1 MLYMIWASNVS
12 PLRDRRNRHPRQL
25 KEGGGTSPPRGRPP
39 GPRIPD
45 GMANISCNRRDLEHV
60 HCTRH
65 TGRNDKRLRDS
76 PPHDRWSPT
85 RRPSPE
91 RRHVCRALQTTP
103 GRILQFCPPVR
114 VGQTEWIGGACRWA
128 SESRVGERPPS
139 PGRRREDLREMDG
152 VMRRPDRERPRSPGS
167 GGIGAPMWDGAP
179 PPPLGVHY
187 TAAPA
192 PGLGPPGHRC
202 GICVFRETGL
212 APAAAAPAAKRFAH
226 GARLP
231 AGRSR
236 VFDAHGV
243 YLQRSGTRRFAAAA
257 RRAYRILP

>member
-1 MLYMIWASNVS
+1 
-12 PLRDRRNRHPRQL
+12 
-25 KEGGGTSPPRGRPP
+25 
-39 GPRIPD
+39 
-45 GMANISCNRRDLEHV
+45 
-60 HCTRH
+60 
-65 TGRNDKRLRDS
+65 
-76 PPHDRWSPT
+76 
-85 RRPSPE
+85 
-91 RRHVCRALQTTP
+91 
-103 GRILQFCPPVR
+103 
-114 VGQTEWIGGACRWA
+114 
-128 SESRVGERPPS
+128 
-139 PGRRREDLREMDG
+139 
-152 VMRRPDRERPRSPGS
+152 
-167 GGIGAPMWDGAP
+167 MWDGAP

-257 RRAYRILP
+257 RRGLPDSAADVLRLSYSEATFGAFSTGDPWREEPRKRRREEEVYGMRPGMGMDDFGGKGWGKGMPPPIRQYSEPFSSPEFGRGKGGFKGPCAVVDSVD